1 MKKICTF
8 FVIFILFI
16 SSFLILIKDE
26 DYTVFKIQQDNKKY
40 NINMK
45 RNILSLMMAY
55 SGYIVD
61 IESCDD
67 KVYLQMESGTK
78 ILYDD
83 KKNKTMQEKIN
94 NPDLQDMME
103 ESYNLNYINEI
114 PNGDPGR
121 IRHYQLL
128 KEVYGNTKKEIEINL
143 KNLRF
148 ANRYYAFNNKNNAY
162 ESLNKAINGIMSIC
176 KVDNRIYKYI
186 YPVSGTFNYRVIS
199 GTSRLSPH
207 SFGIAIDLASD
218 KSDYWKWAS
227 KEAGQKRLKAY
238 PQDVVKIFEDNNFI
252 WGGKWEHFD
261 ILHFEY
267 RPEFIYKAKYFD
279 DEIDSSQPWY
289 KGANIKDKR
298 TKLYIELI
306 DNKIK

>member
-8 FVIFILFI
+8 CVLCILFI
-16 SSFLILIKDE
+16 SIFFTWKKNE
-26 DYTVFKIQQDNKKY
+26 GYEVFKTNYNKKY

-45 RNILSLMMAY
+45 KDILSLMMGY
-55 SGYIVD
+55 NGYIVD
-61 IESCDD
+61 LDISDG
-67 KVYLQMESGTK
+67 KVYLIMKSGNR

-83 KKNKTMQEKIN
+83 KKNKTIQEKIN

-103 ESYNLNYINEI
+103 ETYNLDNIYDIAN
-114 PNGDPGR
+114 NDPGR

-143 KNLRF
+143 KNLKF
-148 ANRYYAFNNKNNAY
+148 WNKYYAFNNENNAY
-162 ESLNKAINGIMSIC
+162 ENLNKSINEVLNIGKM
-176 KVDNRIYKYI
+176 DNEIYKYI
-186 YPVSGTFNYRVIS
+186 YPISGTFNYRVIS

-207 SFGIAIDLASD
+207 SFGIAIDLASN

-227 KEAGQKRLKAY
+227 KEAGENRLKSY
-238 PQDVVKIFEDNNFI
+238 PSNLVKIFENNNFI
-252 WGGKWEHFD
+252 WGGKWKHFD

-279 DEIDSSQPWY
+279 NDLDSSKPWY
-289 KGANIKDKR
+289 TGANIEDER

-306 DNKIK
+306 NNRVK